1 MAEPRVPPAAAPPSA
16 RHAVSHR
23 RHRAGGEAPRLQQ
36 PRRPAAQTA
45 DLAAVAREAAVR
57 TRRAQGLPD
66 HITDPAA
73 LDEVARLVLAARRR
87 RPVGETARPP

>member
-1 MAEPRVPPAAAPPSA
+1 MAEPRVPPAAATLSS
-16 RHAVSHR
+16 RHGVSHR
-23 RHRAGGEAPRLQQ
+23 RHRAAGETPRLHQ
-36 PRRPAAQTA
+36 PRRPGRPVAN
-45 DLAAVAREAAVR
+45 LAAVARAAAVR

-87 RPVGETARPP
+87 PVGETARPP

>member
-1 MAEPRVPPAAAPPSA
+1 MAEPRVPRAAAPPSD
-16 RHAVSHR
+16 RHAVSPR
-23 RHRAGGEAPRLQQ
+23 RQRAAGEAPRLHQ
-36 PRRPAAQTA
+36 PRRPTGPAG

-66 HITDPAA
+66 QITDPAA
-73 LDEVARLVLAARRR
+73 LDEVARLVLAPRR

>member
-1 MAEPRVPPAAAPPSA
+1 M
-16 RHAVSHR
+16 
-23 RHRAGGEAPRLQQ
+23 
-36 PRRPAAQTA
+36 

-87 RPVGETARPP
+87 PVGETARPP